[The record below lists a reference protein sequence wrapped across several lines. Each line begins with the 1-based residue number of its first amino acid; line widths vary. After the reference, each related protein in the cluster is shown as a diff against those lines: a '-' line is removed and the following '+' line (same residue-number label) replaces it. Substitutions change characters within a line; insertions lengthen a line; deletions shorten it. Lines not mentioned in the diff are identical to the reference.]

1 MNDSIQPCAAG
12 SGAIDVL
19 ARTIYGEARGET
31 VRGKEAVAA
40 VVMNRLRRATDQ
52 PRRFGAGQTVE
63 SICRQPYQFSCWN
76 AADVNRPAIEQVQAG
91 NATFDCCVRIATRA
105 VRNILADPTGG
116 ATHYHAIGAWPYWA
130 SGRKPDVIIGR
141 HVFYKGID

>member
-1 MNDSIQPCAAG
+1 MKAPDERCGAA

-40 VVMNRLRRATDQ
+40 VVMNRLRRATGQ
-52 PRRFGAGQTVE
+52 PRRFGAGHTVE

-76 AADVNRPAIEQVQAG
+76 AADANRPVIERVKAG
-91 NATFDCCVRIATRA
+91 DAPFDCCVRIATRA

-116 ATHYHAIGAWPYWA
+116 ATHYHAIGAWPNWA
-130 SGRKPDVIIGR
+130 SGRTPAVIIGR
-141 HVFYKGID
+141 HVFYKEID